1 MHHYWTYIEVP
12 NDQNNEIS
20 FSIQLK
26 NKSRFILNDCY
37 FTIHKE
43 LFERYPDSDYF
54 CVELVDQCDK
64 KVAKEKMKRSVDL
77 LVYITGIPYE
87 MDYVREEDDNIILPI
102 DIGYS
107 REKIERISSINVQYG
122 RIRTK
127 RELLENTLRLYAL
140 AVKYASILDDAE
152 EAYFS
157 NFRIIEKIAKDEFSI
172 EKNTI
177 NKGHEDIRNMVK
189 KIILEIYGIKVPE
202 NKMDDLSGN
211 LTSEMFDTVFSDI
224 YAKIAWFCT
233 KKNIDYEEETL
244 SKAVK
249 IRNALAH
256 GDNVNI
262 SFSSREYKLIADLSH
277 QFIHEKFFS
286 NIKKCFLEGRIID

>member
-1 MHHYWTYIEVP
+1 MRHYWTCIEVP
-12 NDQNNEIS
+12 NDQNNEVS
-20 FSIQLK
+20 FSIRLK
-26 NKSRFILNDCY
+26 NKSRFVLNDCY
-37 FTIHKE
+37 FTIYKE
-43 LFERYPDSDYF
+43 LFEKYPDSDYF
-54 CVELVDQCDK
+54 HVELVDRCDK
-64 KVAKEKMKRSVDL
+64 KAAKEKIKRAVDL

-87 MDYVREEDDNIILPI
+87 LDYVREDDNIIIQPI
-102 DIGYS
+102 DISYS
-107 REKIERISSINVQYG
+107 REKIERISSINLQYG

-140 AVKYASILDDAE
+140 SVKYVSILDDVE
-152 EAYFS
+152 DAYFS

-172 EKNTI
+172 EKNSI

-189 KIILEIYGIKVPE
+189 KITQEIYGIKVPT
-202 NKMDDLSGN
+202 NKLDDLSGN
-211 LTSEMFDTVFSDI
+211 LASEMFDTVFSDI

-233 KKNIDYEEETL
+233 RKNIDYEEETL

-262 SFSSREYKLIADLSH
+262 IFSSREYKLIAYLSH